1 MDLEAI
7 LQTIDEEI
15 ERLSKARALLT
26 GNVAPSKRGLPQA
39 AATRKPGTMSPE
51 GRARI
56 AAAQRARWAKARK
69 AS

>member
-26 GNVAPSKRGLPQA
+26 GNVAPLRRGLSHA
-39 AATRKPGTMSPE
+39 APARKRRTMSAD

-56 AAAQRARWAKARK
+56 AAAQRARWAKARR